1 MRRVGGVGK
10 VGGAGRTR
18 TGMLDES
25 EEDPMNGVAN
35 LFDAAMVFAIALLL
49 ALVISYNIPELLT
62 PEARVTIVKNPGDPN
77 MQIIIKD
84 MDQIQILNMTDKVAG
99 GQGTKMGTAY
109 RLENGMVVYVPENAT
124 AAAA

>member
-1 MRRVGGVGK
+1 MSGGWTRRR
-10 VGGAGRTR
+10 AGRR
-18 TGMLDES
+18 SLGMLDDS
-25 EEDPMNGVAN
+25 EDDPLSGVAN

-62 PEARVTIVKNPGDPN
+62 PEASVTIVKNPGDPN

-109 RLENGMVVYVPENAT
+109 QLENGMVVYVPENAT
-124 AAAA
+124 VAA

>member
-1 MRRVGGVGK
+1 MTRIGR
-10 VGGAGRTR
+10 AGRSR
-18 TGMLDES
+18 LWMLNDS
-25 EEDPMNGVAN
+25 EDDPLSGVAN

-62 PEARVTIVKNPGDPN
+62 PEASVTIVKNPGDPN

-84 MDQIQILNMTDKVAG
+84 MDQIQVLNMTDKIAG

-109 RLENGMVVYVPENAT
+109 QLENGMVVYVPENAT
-124 AAAA
+124 AAA